1 MHMANPYPIV
11 STPKMLQSDP
21 QLGSKSDVL
30 LGGGRHLSGVPY

>member
-1 MHMANPYPIV
+1 MHMANPSPVV

-21 QLGSKSDVL
+21 QLGSKSDIL